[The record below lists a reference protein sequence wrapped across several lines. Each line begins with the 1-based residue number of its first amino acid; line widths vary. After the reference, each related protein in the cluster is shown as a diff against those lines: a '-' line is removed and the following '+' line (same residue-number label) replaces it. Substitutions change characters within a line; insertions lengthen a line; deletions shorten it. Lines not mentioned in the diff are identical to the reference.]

1 MTSQKRSLVN
11 LYFNLVLAIS
21 LSSCQATPAP
31 LPILP
36 TFNMLI
42 PTASMT
48 ATTVIEQPSASPSPS
63 MTSTP
68 VEQASPTETQ
78 TIIPTDTPTDTPV
91 ICRPPNGHHGWVV
104 YTVQAGDTLF
114 SLAVST
120 NTNVEEIQK
129 ANCIT
134 GTIIY
139 NGQPLYLPFIPVYVP
154 PASTVVPPTAPPP
167 GDPRIDVDPG
177 SGTAGTTFTL
187 KIKDFDAFA
196 VITVKIEPS
205 GGVPIVPIPPFN
217 ITMDA
222 TGNLDYEWV
231 SRVDLAIGF
240 YVVRPYRP
248 DGTQG
253 KSGTFVIVP

>member
-11 LYFNLVLAIS
+11 LCFNLALAI
-21 LSSCQATPAP
+21 LISSCQATPAT

-48 ATTVIEQPSASPSPS
+48 ATTLIEQPSASPSPS
-63 MTSTP
+63 MTPMP
-68 VEQASPTETQ
+68 VIEQASPTETQ
-78 TIIPTDTPTDTPV
+78 TIIPTDTPTDKPV
-91 ICRPPNGHHGWVV
+91 ICIPPNGHTAWLVH
-104 YTVQAGDTLF
+104 TVQAGDTLS

-120 NTNVEEIQK
+120 KTNVEEIQK

-139 NGQPLYLPFIPVYVP
+139 NGQPLFLPFVPVYVP

-177 SGTAGTTFTL
+177 SGTAGSTFTL
-187 KIKDFDAFA
+187 QIKDFDAFA
-196 VITVKIEPS
+196 VISVKIETS
-205 GGVPIVPIPPFN
+205 DGILITTFN

-222 TGNLDYEWV
+222 KGNLDNEWV
-231 SRVDLAIGF
+231 SPVDLEIGF